1 MLTQYNIY
9 SVLNF
14 NHNIIFLVE
23 YILQTLFGLNCT
35 TILDRSILNI
45 RIHCISGN
53 RLLISV

>member
-35 TILDRSILNI
+35 TILDLAIVFKSFLDQRNKQK
-45 RIHCISGN
+45 
-53 RLLISV
+53 LLRK